1 MAADCPP
8 SVVQGRPGRL
18 AIVLGAVRARGV
30 PIAVGLILI
39 VAALLKTHQLAT
51 EELRE
56 QTFLTSR
63 VFLTLLVLYETAL
76 AVGLL
81 SGIAP
86 GLLRWLAIIT
96 FAVFFEVSLYQGVMK
111 YGGCGCLGKVH
122 VSPWVML
129 AVDSLVLAA
138 LVLWKP
144 SPSVGRPLWDPVRL
158 GLAAVFYAWLVFPLL
173 MHIAYYAPTGIMY
186 RLRNDERLRVFVT
199 LDYKEAPTSEELLT
213 TLEQATGLRLS
224 LHPRLE
230 FDPQRLGPLKAK
242 NIPVWSVMENLAL
255 TQKLP
260 ARWDQVPGGY
270 ELRPAAPLGHA
281 AVPWLLSALGAAGTA
296 AIYLFLR
303 QKRHTVF

>member
-1 MAADCPP
+1 MAAGCRP
-8 SVVQGRPGRL
+8 SLVRGRL
-18 AIVLGAVRARGV
+18 AIVLEAARVWGV
-30 PIAVGLILI
+30 PLVVGLILI

-56 QTFLTSR
+56 QTALNSR
-63 VFLTLLVLYETAL
+63 TFLTLLVLYETAL

-129 AVDSLVLAA
+129 AGDSLVLVA

-144 SPSVGRPLWDPVRL
+144 PTLTGRPLWDPLRL
-158 GLAAVFYAWLVFPLL
+158 GLTAAFYAWLVFPLL
-173 MHIAYYAPTGIMY
+173 MHVVYYAPTGIIY
-186 RLRNDERLRVFVT
+186 SLRKDERLRVFVT
-199 LDYKEAPTSEELLT
+199 FDYDEPPTSEHLLT
-213 TLEQATGLRLS
+213 TLEQATGLRLA

-242 NIPVWSVMENLAL
+242 RIPVWSVMESLAL
-255 TQKLP
+255 KQKTA
-260 ARWDQVPGGY
+260 ARWDRVSGGY
-270 ELRPAAPLGHA
+270 EVRLAAPLGHA
-281 AVPWLLSALGAAGTA
+281 AVPWLLSALGAAGTV
-296 AIYLFLR
+296 AIYLFVQQTR
-303 QKRHTVF
+303 RCVA